1 MSTPRANTLGFQ
13 KWIYMKK
20 IELELKESQS
30 KEDALAEFLLSPSMI
45 GASIIDA
52 YKKNIQGDD
61 LDFAM
66 AVNAL
71 RQSTETIHQG
81 DIKKVEAMLM
91 CQANALEVMFSY
103 LARKALAQQYF
114 NQYQAN
120 VQLALKAQNQCRKTL
135 QALIQLKQPNQTS
148 FIKQTNISS
157 GHQQVNNS
165 FISESS
171 QNKLLDKEVLVGSK
185 KMD

>member
-1 MSTPRANTLGFQ
+1 MS
-13 KWIYMKK
+13 KK
-20 IELELKESQS
+20 SVVQLSLKDGQT
-30 KEDALAEFLLSPSMI
+30 KEDALSEFWLSPSTM
-45 GASIIDA
+45 GASVIDA
-52 YKKNIQGDD
+52 YKKNVQGDELSFEMA
-61 LDFAM
+61 LD
-66 AVNAL
+66 VLSKNAK
-71 RQSTETIHQG
+71 SINDG
-81 DIKKVEAMLM
+81 DVDKIEAMLM

-120 VQLALKAQNQCRKTL
+120 IQLALKAQNQCRTTL
-135 QALIQLKQPNQTS
+135 QTLIQLKQPNQTS
-148 FIKQTNISS
+148 FIKQTNISN